1 MIETRTCDQTRA
13 IAATLAR
20 RLRAGDVVALEGPLG
35 AGKTVFAAGLAA
47 GLGLR
52 ARVTSPTFVI
62 AKHYPGDPG
71 LLHLDA
77 YRLGGPGELLD
88 LGLDEWAQDCVWAVE
103 WADRVRSA
111 LPRPLLTVSLCHL
124 PAGRGLRM
132 SSDDSRL
139 AAVIPSGI
147 AEISEADPCSS

>member
-13 IAATLAR
+13 IAAALAQ
-20 RLRAGDVVALEGPLG
+20 RLQGGDVVALEGPLG

-62 AKHYPGDPG
+62 VKHYPGNPG
-71 LLHLDA
+71 LLHIDA
-77 YRLGGPGELLD
+77 YRLGGPDELLD
-88 LGLDEWAQDCVWAVE
+88 LGLDEWAEDCVWAVE

-111 LPRPLLTVSLCHL
+111 LPRPFLTVSLCHL

-139 AAVIPSGI
+139 AVAIQSGI
-147 AEISEADPCSS
+147 AEIPEGDSCSS